1 MITQFQNNYTRCC
14 TCSLVYLGMSMRCLY
29 PILALLTSHWLPV
42 LGCFLRFYIHH
53 YSSGLNFESFG
64 TLMKFWVCLKIRYPK
79 IRMVYHHSPHQK
91 LPFGLYT
98 PFPDAPRPGCE
109 SLDAD
114 ALAIPSKV
122 NCIPLVFGIPICLY
136 YIYMSIY
143 TYIYMYKVGVLY
155 IYIIIYYIHIH
166 ITCVYIFIY
175 IYFSRPAFLLA
186 GTTFD
191 CKIPF
196 LAGRWPP

>member
-29 PILALLTSHWLPV
+29 DIPLTPRFGLFFKV
-42 LGCFLRFYIHH
+42 LYPHHH

-136 YIYMSIY
+136 Y
-143 TYIYMYKVGVLY
+143 L
-155 IYIIIYYIHIH
+155 
-166 ITCVYIFIY
+166 
-175 IYFSRPAFLLA
+175 
-186 GTTFD
+186 
-191 CKIPF
+191 
-196 LAGRWPP
+196 

>member
-1 MITQFQNNYTRCC
+1 MNIH
-14 TCSLVYLGMSMRCLY
+14 
-29 PILALLTSHWLPV
+29 ALLKSPLITPNDYTIPEQLHYMLHMLLGISWYVYAMPISHSSPV
-42 LGCFLRFYIHH
+42 DIPLTPRLGLLLKVLFISPPSLFF
-53 YSSGLNFESFG
+53 GLNFESFG
-64 TLMKFWVCLKIRYPK
+64 TLMKNWVCLKIRYPK

-122 NCIPLVFGIPICLY
+122 NCIPLVFGIRICL

-143 TYIYMYKVGVLY
+143 IYV
-155 IYIIIYYIHIH
+155 
-166 ITCVYIFIY
+166 
-175 IYFSRPAFLLA
+175 
-186 GTTFD
+186 
-191 CKIPF
+191 
-196 LAGRWPP
+196 

>member
-1 MITQFQNNYTRCC
+1 MLHMLLGISWY
-14 TCSLVYLGMSMRCLY
+14 VYAMPISHFSPVDIPLTPRFGLFFKVLY
-29 PILALLTSHWLPV
+29 PH
-42 LGCFLRFYIHH
+42 HH

-79 IRMVYHHSPHQK
+79 IRMVYHHSPHPK